1 VREYCIRDL
10 VSEKSCRDSKEQR
23 QQTYQMIVESVESSE
38 AVQTAI
44 DALLSDN
51 EKDVVGE

>member
-1 VREYCIRDL
+1 MREYCIRDL